1 MPITKASL
9 AHIRLKLRA
18 LAPLLS
24 RIFIPLLFIA
34 GVFMVQLMD
43 PQFHARI
50 RENAFDQ
57 LQIFSP
63 LAYRETLPLRV
74 VAIDDASLASIGQ
87 WPWPRTVLANIVD
100 KLTAMGASVIA
111 FDIVMP
117 EADRTSPEQVIANWP
132 GQPGLRDL
140 LKKIP
145 AHDATLA
152 TSFAHSRVALGFP
165 IDPLAP
171 TTALPPVKGHFL
183 SFGGSAQA
191 FLPPYKGTLSSL
203 PQLGKVAVGSGAISL
218 ASGSDG
224 VLRTVPL
231 LYQIRNELYPGLS
244 LETLRLYYAADNF
257 TVHVSSPDNLGRV
270 PGILNVGIG
279 NKIKVQTMQDGRVWL
294 HFRALAPQ
302 RYVSAQDVLSGRV
315 SAEQVRGHIVFIGAT
330 AKGLGDTI
338 YTPLGELVPGVEGH
352 VQLVEQM
359 LTGKTLLRPVWE
371 NDFLLGLLLASW
383 LLLWKILSRYRP
395 VWSVLL
401 GLLLALGTFA
411 LSVWLFNAK
420 QLLLDPVY
428 PVLALSGLF
437 ILIWVPRYLQTERE
451 QRWIKN
457 AFSRYISPN
466 RVKYLQEN
474 PQQLELGA
482 NYRECTFVM
491 TDLEGFT
498 PLMEKYA
505 PEKLESL
512 INEYLEGMIQIVF
525 RHDGTLDRIVGDAVG
540 VIFSAPVVQSDHA
553 ARALACALEM
563 DVFAEKCRQRQLALG
578 IPFGRT
584 RIGLNTGTVLVGN
597 FGGKTMLDYRAL
609 GDAINTAARLE
620 SINKQ
625 LGTRICVSSTTVA
638 QCKNFIG
645 RPAGR
650 LVLKG
655 KTEAV
660 VTYEPLTAAQAAQA
674 HIAEYLTAYKLME
687 VESPDARHAFMQL
700 AEKYPEDPLSSYH
713 AKRLAAGESGSLVV
727 MSSK

>member
-1 MPITKASL
+1 MVKELLEPIRIK
-9 AHIRLKLRA
+9 LKSFT
-18 LAPLLS
+18 PLLS
-24 RIFIPLLFIA
+24 RVVLPLMFIVL
-34 GVFMVQLMD
+34 VFVVQLID

-63 LAYRETLPLRV
+63 LAYRDELPVRV

-87 WPWPRTVLANIVD
+87 WPWSRTVLASIVD

-111 FDIVMP
+111 LDIVMP
-117 EADRTSPEQVIANWP
+117 EADRTSPEQVLANWP
-132 GQPGLRDL
+132 EQVGLREL

-145 AHDATLA
+145 AHDKILA
-152 TSFAHSRVALGFP
+152 TSFARSRVALGFP
-165 IDPLAP
+165 IDPLA
-171 TTALPPVKGHFL
+171 TTSAMPPVKGHFL
-183 SFGGSAQA
+183 NFGGSAQA
-191 FLPPYKGTLSSL
+191 FLPPYKGTLASL
-203 PQLGKVAVGSGAISL
+203 PLLTNAAVGSGSISL

-231 LYQIRNELYPGLS
+231 LYQIRHELYPGLS
-244 LETLRLYYAADNF
+244 LETLRLYHGVDNF
-257 TVHVSSPDNLGRV
+257 TVNVTPPDSVGRV

-279 NKIKVQTMQDGRVWL
+279 NKIKVQTMPDGRVWL
-294 HFRALAPQ
+294 HFRALAQQ
-302 RYVSAQDVLSGRV
+302 RYVSAQDVLAGRV
-315 SAEQVRGHIVFIGAT
+315 KAEQVSGHIVFIGAT

-383 LLLWKILSRYRP
+383 LLLWKILPRYRP

-401 GLLLALGTFA
+401 GMLLALGIFA
-411 LSVWLFNAK
+411 LAVWLFNAK

-428 PVLALSGLF
+428 PVLALGGLF
-437 ILIWVPRYLQTERE
+437 ILMMVPRYLQTERE

-457 AFSRYISPN
+457 AFSRYVSPN

-540 VIFSAPVVQSDHA
+540 VMFSAPVLQLDHA

-563 DVFAEKCRQRQLALG
+563 DTFAEQCRQRQLALG

-584 RIGLNTGTVLVGN
+584 RIGVNTGTVLVGN

-625 LGTRICVSSTTVA
+625 LGTRLCISSTTVA
-638 QCKNFIG
+638 QCKDFIG
-645 RPAGR
+645 RPSGR

-660 VTYEPLTAAQAAQA
+660 STFEPLSAEQATQA
-674 HIAEYLTAYKLME
+674 HIIEYLAAYNLME
-687 VESPDARHAFMQL
+687 AESPEAVEVFNTL
-700 AEKYPEDPLSSYH
+700 AQKYPQDPLVVYH
-713 AKRLAAGESGSLVV
+713 AARLARGEHGSRVV
-727 MSSK
+727 MTNK